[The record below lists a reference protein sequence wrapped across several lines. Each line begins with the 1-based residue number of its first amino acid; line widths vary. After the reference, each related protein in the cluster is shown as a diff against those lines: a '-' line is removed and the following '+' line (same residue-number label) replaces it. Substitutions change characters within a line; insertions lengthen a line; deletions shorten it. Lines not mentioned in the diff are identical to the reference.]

1 MKKTSVKYKSAVNV
15 TLPAAAARAP
25 ARCSNR
31 SIVGMRRQQLSI
43 DICCLRPGYGKRQIS
58 IDGTDRRTD
67 GRTDIRPLQRPSTAY
82 YPRSVNKQVSG
93 AAAEGPVQRA
103 ASRPSRY
110 TQRLTF
116 NVID

>member
-31 SIVGMRRQQLSI
+31 SIVGTRRQQLSI

-67 GRTDIRPLQRPSTAY
+67 GRTSDRYKDPAPHTILAVSINKSQVLLQRDPCNAL
-82 YPRSVNKQVSG
+82 RRG
-93 AAAEGPVQRA
+93 LR
-103 ASRPSRY
+103 
-110 TQRLTF
+110 
-116 NVID
+116 VIHKG